1 MDDAK
6 RLVAALNALVKS
18 PQFSNAKARAAARQE
33 PTVNWPATKAL
44 NAEFN
49 ADVDGCES
57 FVMNDRSVCAWMS
70 GQFRYVAQPRG

>member
-6 RLVAALNALVKS
+6 RLAAALNALTKS

-33 PTVNWPATKAL
+33 PAVNWSATKL
-44 NAEFN
+44 FNAEFN

-57 FVMNDRSVCAWMS
+57 FVMNDGSTCAWAP
-70 GQFRYVAQPRG
+70 GQFRYVARTTA